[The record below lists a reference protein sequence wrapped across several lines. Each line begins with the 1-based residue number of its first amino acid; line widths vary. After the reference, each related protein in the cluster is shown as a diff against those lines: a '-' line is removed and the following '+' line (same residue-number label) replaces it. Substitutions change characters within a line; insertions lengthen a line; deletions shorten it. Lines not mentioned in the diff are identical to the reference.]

1 MKDARAVAAVCC
13 MIPGGE
19 EAEMEA
25 EMEGDNISK
34 ISEQSGPGSAGAD
47 IACPCVPTQ
56 QQLRCRWFHENTLVP
71 GCLVPGVSSKQSR
84 LLPDKGSGECTGSG
98 GAGGGD
104 HV

>member
-1 MKDARAVAAVCC
+1 MAAVCC

-56 QQLRCRWFHENTLVP
+56 QQLRCRWFHENTLMP
-71 GCLVPGVSSKQSR
+71 GARCVIKTKPPV
-84 LLPDKGSGECTGSG
+84 
-98 GAGGGD
+98 AGQRQW
-104 HV
+104 

>member
-34 ISEQSGPGSAGAD
+34 IPEKVVTIS
-47 IACPCVPTQ
+47 
-56 QQLRCRWFHENTLVP
+56 HENQH
-71 GCLVPGVSSKQSR
+71 SF
-84 LLPDKGSGECTGSG
+84 
-98 GAGGGD
+98 
-104 HV
+104 